1 MHTAR
6 IQRDNV
12 LRRETLEGE
21 AYIGDAGSTPTLDMQ
36 VDSLR
41 IAATNIN
48 KNTYGKLSAELA
60 TWFRANALDFLII
73 ADSDLPAYK
82 ATQLWTPAH
91 GGTHA
96 PSLMA
101 VSNHRVSLLYDIQ
114 RWHSRIDARCTIYS
128 PSGRSIAITLRL
140 GKGTLVTLIGTYCQ
154 DNPAAHKE
162 ATDREWQWLA
172 QAATRA
178 TGPHHFVVMGGDFN
192 TYGPNPLDRLAPTP
206 RASPSND
213 IGIAFQQWTQ
223 GIGLVSSFRH
233 RHPNLQRHTYARN
246 NTSVALDDIYISAR
260 TAHKVGAS
268 GIWLHTIHSSDHEGT
283 PYMALDLCPGDHTP
297 TRLTGVKPIRVVNTR
312 NLAKADIASFGVHTS
327 QLLSEGK
334 LPQLTPAPP
343 PNADTAWSP
352 QEIGDWLDGAIRN
365 LYDILYNSAKLKWGE
380 TSQTRKALN
389 RAVAIQRTNRCT
401 AQLRQLLRLHEA
413 APRTGTEYNR
423 LAHLV
428 EWPKWIRDPNLLPP
442 TCWHRA
448 DAIAIGEWWTTMPTT
463 QHPTPDWDHW
473 LRQGLARWT
482 KVCRKRR
489 DWRTTSLRLTRMQQ
503 RTAWFNRSQTRKFL
517 RSALGNTTPPISIQ
531 SVIVRPTDGPPRYSS
546 NRDEVAAGLRHLLD
560 NWIPPGEKTTR
571 PRHLD
576 TGLETDRQNVPHFVR
591 EWLLQDM
598 DRPDEV
604 AQAFQS
610 SAGTTWDTYHYDE
623 DMQARCDSSLRTRVS
638 PGYGGVSQE
647 LWIAAPACIRA
658 RERVIINL
666 ILRTGL
672 VPPIL
677 GRKQMI
683 YLAKSDTAHGVVNLD
698 PGLPPWRPITV
709 QSALSSRIF
718 TVIRDYITPCIPNH
732 EMQHGFQ
739 RDRTV
744 QDAAVLTTLLIE
756 RAERRQEELFL
767 ISKDCLKCFDR
778 IPGWVMEYIY
788 RKLGVPPIPRQLM
801 AHFLGAS
808 QIDIRTAFGWLD
820 GGIREFGL
828 GQGSIL
834 AVMHIGY
841 YMDVL
846 LRQQHSGL
854 DPVRIVHSQHPQGAR
869 TRTISSLLFV
879 DDALDIATTYAGIQ
893 DRARISNTFT
903 GQSASGG
910 VFGADKSFLL
920 YLSPHAH
927 PAIALNDGLGVP
939 QPIRVVAPSEG
950 FRHLGIHQG
959 TDNQWEE
966 TTRAVW
972 QRLNTQADAVA
983 PRGLRKKE
991 LVYII
996 NSVWIP
1002 SVLYRT
1008 AISDAI
1014 SIAPALDTLF
1024 RKTARRVLKL
1034 PHDHPTEWF
1043 YDPTD
1048 GLGLVHCE
1056 RFSHSQ
1062 RLYHFL
1068 RIANDQGS
1076 PTHDLLMESLEA
1088 YQLDSGLTDHPLA
1101 FRIHPPAADGTLLG
1115 TMLRDLATFQPALSI
1130 TTQWHQPAASRPLRP
1145 NDRPIWAHL
1154 TPALSTTLISIN
1166 KLHAKKVRWVGDIT
1180 NDKGT
1185 MLLSLPSLR
1194 TKFGWTNPTL
1204 QRFAPIWDA
1213 IPKAEPPAPLVLRQQ
1228 TLQWG
1233 PHPTSQHL
1241 PPPQQNPY
1249 RTSLPYLTHPLGRT
1263 YFVPTQ
1269 GYETLHIPVHAMLVI
1284 PHHLTHPDN
1293 RPPTLSYRIARR
1305 TSLQTRQTQE
1315 GTEIAVTFWHELRKD
1330 SDIWYSPTPREARG
1344 RHRLVPITGCA
1355 VLTGSL
1361 LPTSRAQR
1369 LKFIPWTDTAW
1380 TNPRT
1385 HITHKGENNRTIIA
1399 STTGQTTHLVP
1410 NATGHQPPPQATP
1423 ACTACHRL
1431 ADTNICRDCG
1441 GWHHPA
1447 CIPHCRVVPHHS
1459 TPTYG
1464 LHTLP
1469 RRDVR
1474 THAVGDGSVTHQ
1486 GTPAAHGTWSYM
1498 GRDGTTLAGSIQVH
1512 ANHIT
1517 PTRCELHS
1525 LLVGLQHSGDAALQI
1540 CDNTK
1545 AIGLVVLA
1553 RSLKRRGGLPR
1564 YSNIYRVELRSLM
1577 ALFTDNGTFAGD
1589 WTRAHQDPDDTT
1601 DPTIRTKRLLL
1612 AEADSL
1618 ATLAHQLLPLT
1629 NYAHLIIPDSWEL
1642 RDEHDRP
1649 VTGATAPWLGAV
1661 YGRRDW
1667 PKVQARKPDTRR
1679 TVQPLRLPTGDICKW
1694 DPPALNFYWRAIC
1707 YTLHTNARKHR
1718 IQPRW
1723 EAHCRTCP
1731 DLPDTQEHR
1740 FGLTTPTCP
1749 KAVALSQHILLA
1761 TQAVLPQGWLPDQ
1774 DIYIPGH
1781 GTTIA
1786 QLWPGPKRPQW
1797 KTRGGHPSPNTGMC
1811 MIPLTA
1817 HRCAT
1822 PTLQFGHHACLRT
1835 QGYLH
1840 QRPKPPYPLEP

>member
-1 MHTAR
+1 
-6 IQRDNV
+6 
-12 LRRETLEGE
+12 
-21 AYIGDAGSTPTLDMQ
+21 
-36 VDSLR
+36 
-41 IAATNIN
+41 
-48 KNTYGKLSAELA
+48 
-60 TWFRANALDFLII
+60 
-73 ADSDLPAYK
+73 
-82 ATQLWTPAH
+82 
-91 GGTHA
+91 
-96 PSLMA
+96 
-101 VSNHRVSLLYDIQ
+101 
-114 RWHSRIDARCTIYS
+114 
-128 PSGRSIAITLRL
+128 
-140 GKGTLVTLIGTYCQ
+140 
-154 DNPAAHKE
+154 
-162 ATDREWQWLA
+162 
-172 QAATRA
+172 
-178 TGPHHFVVMGGDFN
+178 
-192 TYGPNPLDRLAPTP
+192 
-206 RASPSND
+206 
-213 IGIAFQQWTQ
+213 
-223 GIGLVSSFRH
+223 
-233 RHPNLQRHTYARN
+233 
-246 NTSVALDDIYISAR
+246 
-260 TAHKVGAS
+260 
-268 GIWLHTIHSSDHEGT
+268 
-283 PYMALDLCPGDHTP
+283 
-297 TRLTGVKPIRVVNTR
+297 
-312 NLAKADIASFGVHTS
+312 
-327 QLLSEGK
+327 
-334 LPQLTPAPP
+334 
-343 PNADTAWSP
+343 
-352 QEIGDWLDGAIRN
+352 
-365 LYDILYNSAKLKWGE
+365 
-380 TSQTRKALN
+380 
-389 RAVAIQRTNRCT
+389 
-401 AQLRQLLRLHEA
+401 
-413 APRTGTEYNR
+413 
-423 LAHLV
+423 
-428 EWPKWIRDPNLLPP
+428 
-442 TCWHRA
+442 
-448 DAIAIGEWWTTMPTT
+448 
-463 QHPTPDWDHW
+463 
-473 LRQGLARWT
+473 
-482 KVCRKRR
+482 
-489 DWRTTSLRLTRMQQ
+489 
-503 RTAWFNRSQTRKFL
+503 
-517 RSALGNTTPPISIQ
+517 
-531 SVIVRPTDGPPRYSS
+531 
-546 NRDEVAAGLRHLLD
+546 
-560 NWIPPGEKTTR
+560 
-571 PRHLD
+571 
-576 TGLETDRQNVPHFVR
+576 
-591 EWLLQDM
+591 
-598 DRPDEV
+598 
-604 AQAFQS
+604 
-610 SAGTTWDTYHYDE
+610 
-623 DMQARCDSSLRTRVS
+623 
-638 PGYGGVSQE
+638 
-647 LWIAAPACIRA
+647 
-658 RERVIINL
+658 
-666 ILRTGL
+666 
-672 VPPIL
+672 
-677 GRKQMI
+677 
-683 YLAKSDTAHGVVNLD
+683 
-698 PGLPPWRPITV
+698 
-709 QSALSSRIF
+709 
-718 TVIRDYITPCIPNH
+718 
-732 EMQHGFQ
+732 
-739 RDRTV
+739 
-744 QDAAVLTTLLIE
+744 
-756 RAERRQEELFL
+756 
-767 ISKDCLKCFDR
+767 
-778 IPGWVMEYIY
+778 
-788 RKLGVPPIPRQLM
+788 M

-854 DPVRIVHSQHPQGAR
+854 DPVRIVHSQHPQGAH

-966 TTRAVW
+966 TTRVVW
-972 QRLNTQADAVA
+972 QRLNTQANAVA

-1062 RLYHFL
+1062 RLYQFL
-1068 RIANDQGS
+1068 RIANDRGS

-1166 KLHAKKVRWVGDIT
+1166 RLHAKKIRWVGDIT

-1194 TKFGWTNPTL
+1194 TKFGWTNLTL

-1213 IPKAEPPAPLVLRQQ
+1213 IPKAEPPAPPVLRQQ

-1233 PHPTSQHL
+1233 PYPTSQHL

-1263 YFVPTQ
+1263 FFVPTQ

-1369 LKFIPWTDTAW
+1369 LKFIPWTDTSW

-1385 HITHKGENNRTIIA
+1385 HITHKGENNRTVIA
-1399 STTGQTTHLVP
+1399 STTGQTTHP
-1410 NATGHQPPPQATP
+1410 EPHHTGHQPPPQATP

-1431 ADTNICRDCG
+1431 ADTTICRDCG

-1447 CIPHCRVVPHHS
+1447 CIPHCRVVPHPS
-1459 TPTYG
+1459 APTYG

-1486 GTPAAHGTWSYM
+1486 GTPAAHGTWSYL

-1577 ALFTDNGTFAGD
+1577 ALFTANGTFAGD

-1601 DPTIRTKRLLL
+1601 DPTVRTKRLLL

-1618 ATLAHQLLPLT
+1618 AALAHQLLPLT

-1667 PKVQARKPDTRR
+1667 PKIQAHKPDTRQ
-1679 TVQPLRLPTGDICKW
+1679 TVQPLRLPTGDIS
-1694 DPPALNFYWRAIC
+1694 
-1707 YTLHTNARKHR
+1707 T
-1718 IQPRW
+1718 
-1723 EAHCRTCP
+1723 
-1731 DLPDTQEHR
+1731 
-1740 FGLTTPTCP
+1740 
-1749 KAVALSQHILLA
+1749 
-1761 TQAVLPQGWLPDQ
+1761 
-1774 DIYIPGH
+1774 
-1781 GTTIA
+1781 
-1786 QLWPGPKRPQW
+1786 LWPGPKRPQW

-1817 HRCAT
+1817 HRCVHALHMHRLLGPPRPESHMLATSQLSWEANQCPKPGPLLPRWLYHTALRSTPLLAPRDFWFGQWMGGPNGATFQGPLGLSPHCIIPRPPTNHHWWIDATHNPYT
-1822 PTLQFGHHACLRT
+1822 PTWWRLLNTAIQSAISHQTPATYWLVVHDGSCGHKMADQLHTTWLLTIPPGQIKLRHVSSVYHTPTPTWGKLASGNLTAIHIGFITTGNTVALLASAQQQWTSALTLIDALHWLRRPPPTTQLRPEETTTTAIPRLLSAPTHCLHWVQSSIPTYDQYALDTRAFLTTQFPAIYQATSGWKTFPTMTHTTRAWAAALTHLHSPRFHTNWFKAHWAALRLHWQSTCTTNVDHIRTAGELPLLTEVNNNIRLKRRHHDAAPMGHDRRIRARRAHLAAKTLQWHTRRISSLPPGLPPHVGYADPPLR
-1835 QGYLH
+1835 
-1840 QRPKPPYPLEP
+1840 PPRQPPDPRIPPPVA